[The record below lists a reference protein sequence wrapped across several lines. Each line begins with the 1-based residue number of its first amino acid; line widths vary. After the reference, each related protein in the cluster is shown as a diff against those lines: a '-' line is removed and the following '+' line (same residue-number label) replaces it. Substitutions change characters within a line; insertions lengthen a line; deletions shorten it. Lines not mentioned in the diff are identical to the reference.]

1 MSYNMVIWHYGI
13 VCVSADVEKAI
24 HAYTIWQEHSSE
36 FYSERNLLLI
46 IERIFQIFKNPDRLW
61 SGQTV

>member
-1 MSYNMVIWHYGI
+1 MSYNTVIWHYGI
-13 VCVSADVEKAI
+13 VWVSADVENAI

-46 IERIFQIFKNPDRLW
+46 IERIFQIF
-61 SGQTV
+61 